1 MVLILELKTVQSG
14 AFRILV
20 EALKEILNDV
30 NFEFT
35 PYYIDDDNDDH
46 ENNDSDSDNNSSDNS
61 SDEEDE
67 NNEHSEVKQIKKKK
81 VGGLKV
87 MAVNKTQTILIHLK
101 LDADRFDYYYCAR
114 KKLVIGINMLNFY
127 RLIKTM
133 SNFDT
138 LTLAVDDEDINKL
151 IIKLE
156 NGDKNCVSTYKLN
169 LMDLDIEDIEV
180 EPAKFPYS
188 INMLSA
194 DFHKICKDMHNI
206 AEKIEIKCTS
216 KKIYFTCKGEMASL
230 ETELGE
236 TANGLSIDVYK
247 DEIVQGLFELK
258 NLVLF
263 TKCTNLCH
271 TVTLFIKNDYPLI
284 IKYSVAALG
293 EIKLCL
299 SPNKPK
305 DSNDYLTNYK
315 NKNIYLL
322 T

>member
-1 MVLILELKTVQSG
+1 MVYILELKTVQSG

-35 PYYIDDDNDDH
+35 PYYIDNDNS
-46 ENNDSDSDNNSSDNS
+46 ENNNVSDSDSDSEN
-61 SDEEDE
+61 SDEEDKSVS
-67 NNEHSEVKQIKKKK
+67 NQHTKK

-101 LDADRFDYYYCAR
+101 LDADKFDYYYCAR
-114 KKLVIGINMLNFY
+114 KKLILGINMLNFY

-138 LTLAVDDEDINKL
+138 LTLAIDDEDINKL

-156 NGDKNCVSTYKLN
+156 NGDKNCISTYKLN
-169 LMDLDIEDIEV
+169 LMDLDVEDIEV

-188 INMLSA
+188 INMLSV

-216 KKIYFTCKGEMASL
+216 KKIYFHCKGEMASL

-236 TANGLSIDVYK
+236 TANGLSIDVYN

-263 TKCTNLCH
+263 TKCTNLCN
-271 TVTLFIKNDYPLI
+271 TVTLYIKNDYPLV

-305 DSNDYLTNYK
+305 DSYEYLS
-315 NKNIYLL
+315 
-322 T
+322 

>member
-1 MVLILELKTVQSG
+1 MVYILELKTVQSG
-14 AFRILV
+14 AFKTLV

-30 NFEFT
+30 NFEFS
-35 PYYIDDDNDDH
+35 PYYI
-46 ENNDSDSDNNSSDNS
+46 ENNSVESDHDSDNSDESESDNS
-61 SDEEDE
+61 DSEEE
-67 NNEHSEVKQIKKKK
+67 KKVVSKGTKK

-101 LDADRFDYYYCAR
+101 LDADKFDYYYCAR
-114 KKLVIGINMLNFY
+114 KKLILGINMLNFY

-156 NGDKNCVSTYKLN
+156 NGDKNCISTYKLN
-169 LMDLDIEDIEV
+169 LMDLDVEDIEV

-188 INMLSA
+188 INMLSV

-216 KKIYFTCKGEMASL
+216 KKIYFHCKGEMASL

-236 TANGLSIDVYK
+236 TANGLSIDVYQ

-263 TKCTNLCH
+263 TKCTNLCN
-271 TVTLFIKNDYPLI
+271 TVTLYIKNDYPLV
-284 IKYSVAALG
+284 IKYSVVALG

-305 DSNDYLTNYK
+305 DSYEYLS
-315 NKNIYLL
+315 
-322 T
+322 

>member
-14 AFRILV
+14 AFRILT

-35 PYYIDDDNDDH
+35 PYYIDDDDNEEESDD
-46 ENNDSDSDNNSSDNS
+46 NSESEDEEQGDES
-61 SDEEDE
+61 SDEE
-67 NNEHSEVKQIKKKK
+67 NEKNTKLAKKKK

-114 KKLVIGINMLNFY
+114 KKLVLGINMANFY

-138 LTLAVDDEDINKL
+138 LTLAVDDDDINKL

-156 NGDKNCVSTYKLN
+156 NGDKNCISTYKLN

-305 DSNDYLTNYK
+305 DSYDYLT
-315 NKNIYLL
+315 

>member
-1 MVLILELKTVQSG
+1 MVYILELKTVQSG
-14 AFRILV
+14 AFKTLV

-30 NFEFT
+30 NFEFS
-35 PYYIDDDNDDH
+35 PYYL
-46 ENNDSDSDNNSSDNS
+46 ENESSDTVDKNDSDSDSEIN
-61 SDEEDE
+61 SDESDSDDE
-67 NNEHSEVKQIKKKK
+67 NVKSKNVVSKNKK

-101 LDADRFDYYYCAR
+101 LDADKFDYYYCAR
-114 KKLVIGINMLNFY
+114 KKLILGINMLNFY

-169 LMDLDIEDIEV
+169 LMDLDVEDIEV

-188 INMLSA
+188 INMLSV

-216 KKIYFTCKGEMASL
+216 KKIYFHCKGEMASL

-236 TANGLSIDVYK
+236 TANGLSIDVYH

-263 TKCTNLCH
+263 TKCTNLCN
-271 TVTLFIKNDYPLI
+271 TVTLYIKNDYPLV

-305 DSNDYLTNYK
+305 DSYEYLS
-315 NKNIYLL
+315 
-322 T
+322 

>member
-14 AFRILV
+14 AFRILT

-35 PYYIDDDNDDH
+35 PYYIDDDDNEEESDD
-46 ENNDSDSDNNSSDNS
+46 NSESEDEEHDDES
-61 SDEEDE
+61 SDEE
-67 NNEHSEVKQIKKKK
+67 NEKNTKLAKKKK

-114 KKLVIGINMLNFY
+114 KKLVLGINMANFY

-138 LTLAVDDEDINKL
+138 LTLAVDDDDINKL

-305 DSNDYLTNYK
+305 DSYDYLT
-315 NKNIYLL
+315 

>member
-1 MVLILELKTVQSG
+1 MVYILELKTVQSG
-14 AFRILV
+14 AFKTLV

-30 NFEFT
+30 NFEFS
-35 PYYIDDDNDDH
+35 PYYI
-46 ENNDSDSDNNSSDNS
+46 ENNSVESDHDSDNSDESESDNS
-61 SDEEDE
+61 DSEEE
-67 NNEHSEVKQIKKKK
+67 KKVVSKGTKK

-101 LDADRFDYYYCAR
+101 LDADKFDYYYCAR
-114 KKLVIGINMLNFY
+114 KKLILGINMLNFY

-156 NGDKNCVSTYKLN
+156 NGDKNCISTYKLN
-169 LMDLDIEDIEV
+169 LMDLDVEDIEV

-188 INMLSA
+188 INMLSV

-216 KKIYFTCKGEMASL
+216 KKIYFHCKGEMASL

-236 TANGLSIDVYK
+236 TANGLSIDVYQ

-263 TKCTNLCH
+263 TKCTNLCN
-271 TVTLFIKNDYPLI
+271 TVTLYIKNDYPLV

-305 DSNDYLTNYK
+305 DSYEYLS
-315 NKNIYLL
+315 
-322 T
+322 

>member
-14 AFRILV
+14 AFRILT

-35 PYYIDDDNDDH
+35 PYYIDDDNEVDNKDS
-46 ENNDSDSDNNSSDNS
+46 SDSEEEQDDAYSVESDDDNETNIK
-61 SDEEDE
+61 EKV
-67 NNEHSEVKQIKKKK
+67 VKKKKK

-114 KKLVIGINMLNFY
+114 KKLVLGINMANFY

-138 LTLAVDDEDINKL
+138 LTLAVDDDDINKL

-305 DSNDYLTNYK
+305 DSYDYLTA
-315 NKNIYLL
+315 
-322 T
+322 

>member
-35 PYYIDDDNDDH
+35 PYYID
-46 ENNDSDSDNNSSDNS
+46 
-61 SDEEDE
+61 EEDE
-67 NNEHSEVKQIKKKK
+67 KNEVSDNESSSEDSDEDDENEDSDAIKIKHGKKKK
-81 VGGLKV
+81 IGGLKV

-188 INMLSA
+188 INMLSQ

-305 DSNDYLTNYK
+305 DSYDYLT
-315 NKNIYLL
+315 

>member
-14 AFRILV
+14 AFRILT

-35 PYYIDDDNDDH
+35 PYYIDDNEVDDK
-46 ENNDSDSDNNSSDNS
+46 NSSDS
-61 SDEEDE
+61 EEEPEDEEENDAYSVESEDE
-67 NNEHSEVKQIKKKK
+67 HETQIKEKVSKKKKK

-114 KKLVIGINMLNFY
+114 KKLVLGINMANFY

-305 DSNDYLTNYK
+305 DSYDYLTA
-315 NKNIYLL
+315 
-322 T
+322 

>member
-14 AFRILV
+14 AFRILT

-35 PYYIDDDNDDH
+35 PYYIDEDDNEVEDSDEENSDSEDDA
-46 ENNDSDSDNNSSDNS
+46 SSVDSDNPKTDK
-61 SDEEDE
+61 
-67 NNEHSEVKQIKKKK
+67 VKTSKTGKKKK

-114 KKLVIGINMLNFY
+114 KKLVLGINMANFY

-138 LTLAVDDEDINKL
+138 LTLAVDDDDINKL

-188 INMLSA
+188 INMLSG

-305 DSNDYLTNYK
+305 DSYDYLT
-315 NKNIYLL
+315 

>member
-1 MVLILELKTVQSG
+1 MVYILELKTVQSG
-14 AFRILV
+14 AFKTLV

-30 NFEFT
+30 NFEFS
-35 PYYIDDDNDDH
+35 PYYIEDNSIESDH
-46 ENNDSDSDNNSSDNS
+46 DSDN
-61 SDEEDE
+61 SDESNSENSDSEDE
-67 NNEHSEVKQIKKKK
+67 EKKVVAKGTKK

-101 LDADRFDYYYCAR
+101 LDADKFDYYYCAR
-114 KKLVIGINMLNFY
+114 KKLILGINMLNFY

-138 LTLAVDDEDINKL
+138 LTLAVDDDDINKL

-156 NGDKNCVSTYKLN
+156 NGDKNCISTYKLN
-169 LMDLDIEDIEV
+169 LMDLDVEDIEV

-188 INMLSA
+188 INMLSV

-216 KKIYFTCKGEMASL
+216 KKIYFHCKGEMASL

-236 TANGLSIDVYK
+236 TANGLSIDVYQ

-263 TKCTNLCH
+263 TKCTNLCN
-271 TVTLFIKNDYPLI
+271 TVTLYIKNDYPLV

-305 DSNDYLTNYK
+305 DSYEYLS
-315 NKNIYLL
+315 
-322 T
+322 

>member
-14 AFRILV
+14 AFRILT

-35 PYYIDDDNDDH
+35 PYYIDEDDN
-46 ENNDSDSDNNSSDNS
+46 EVEE
-61 SDEEDE
+61 SDEEE
-67 NNEHSEVKQIKKKK
+67 NSESEDDASSVDSQNVKPSKPGKKKK

-101 LDADRFDYYYCAR
+101 LDADKFDYYYCAR
-114 KKLVIGINMLNFY
+114 KKLVLGINMSNFY

-138 LTLAVDDEDINKL
+138 LTLAVDDDDINKL

-188 INMLSA
+188 INMLSN

-305 DSNDYLTNYK
+305 DSYDYLT
-315 NKNIYLL
+315 

>member
-14 AFRILV
+14 AFRILT

-35 PYYIDDDNDDH
+35 PYYIDDDDNEEESDD
-46 ENNDSDSDNNSSDNS
+46 NSESEDEEQGDES
-61 SDEEDE
+61 SDEENE
-67 NNEHSEVKQIKKKK
+67 KNNKLAKKKK

-114 KKLVIGINMLNFY
+114 KKLVLGINMANFY

-138 LTLAVDDEDINKL
+138 LTLAVDDDDINKL

-156 NGDKNCVSTYKLN
+156 NGDKNCISTYKLN

-305 DSNDYLTNYK
+305 DSYDYLT
-315 NKNIYLL
+315 

>member
-14 AFRILV
+14 AFRILT

-35 PYYIDDDNDDH
+35 PYYIDEDDNEVEDSDE
-46 ENNDSDSDNNSSDNS
+46 ENSDSEDEASSVDSDNPKQVKSS
-61 SDEEDE
+61 
-67 NNEHSEVKQIKKKK
+67 KPGKKKK

-114 KKLVIGINMLNFY
+114 KKLVLGINMANFY

-138 LTLAVDDEDINKL
+138 LTLAVDDDDINKL

-188 INMLSA
+188 INMLSG

-305 DSNDYLTNYK
+305 DSYDYLT
-315 NKNIYLL
+315 

>member
-14 AFRILV
+14 AFRILT

-35 PYYIDDDNDDH
+35 PYYIDEDDNEVED
-46 ENNDSDSDNNSSDNS
+46 
-61 SDEEDE
+61 SDEENSESEEDDDVSSVDSE
-67 NNEHSEVKQIKKKK
+67 NVKSEKLVKPGKKKK

-114 KKLVIGINMLNFY
+114 KKLVLGINMANFY

-138 LTLAVDDEDINKL
+138 LTLAVDDDDINKL

-188 INMLSA
+188 INMLSG

-305 DSNDYLTNYK
+305 DSYDYLT
-315 NKNIYLL
+315 